1 MCGRLVYFVISC
13 KLDIAYI
20 VNFKDNVMYLQPPG
34 KFKLTIWQSTQYT
47 LDCARA
53 LPTGELGLPHHPQ
66 RPQAGPL
73 PALLVLL
80 RHRTL
85 FHG

>member
-13 KLDIAYI
+13 KLDIAYT
-20 VNFKDNVMYLQPPG
+20 VNFKDNVMYLHPPG
-34 KFKLTIWQSTQYT
+34 KFTLTIWQSTQYI
-47 LDCARA
+47 LDCA

-85 FHG
+85 FHGGT